1 MIDSIVRQ
9 SQHQLGAEK
18 DVFAPRFSRNFS
30 KTFQQIFECTEE
42 DKVSVLH
49 TIWIRFIN
57 STQSKAVP
65 KNKNNKLKIN

>member
-18 DVFAPRFSRNFS
+18 DVFAPRFARNFL

-42 DKVSVLH
+42 DRVSSL
-49 TIWIRFIN
+49 TIYD
-57 STQSKAVP
+57 VDEVYLDP
-65 KNKNNKLKIN
+65 